1 MLDFKTILLGIIGD
15 SAAGKTTLTRGIV
28 ELLGEENVTAICSDD
43 YHKYNRKHRKEY
55 GITAL
60 NPACNYID
68 IMEQHFLALKRGK
81 PILKPNYN
89 HSTGDFDPP
98 TYIKP
103 KRFVIIEGLLGA
115 HNQKL
120 RDLFDVLVYLDP
132 PEELRTEWKIRRDT
146 AKRGY
151 RPEQVIEA
159 LKAREHDS
167 EAYIRP
173 QKKYADFIVR
183 FYPKRKKTSDARLNA
198 KIAMNPS
205 QPSDEF
211 NEIIESI
218 TKAFEDYPC
227 EREGGI
233 PCLSISLEKWSGQPM
248 EVLDIHGEIGED
260 MTVQLKKMLGDA
272 LQQKG
277 INLNMSKVGLFVN
290 VKDGSRMISF
300 PLALAQLT
308 ITYFLVQ
315 NLKKVE
321 HHVVE
326 T

>member
-1 MLDFKTILLGIIGD
+1 MDYKTILLGIIGD

-28 ELLGEENVTAICSDD
+28 ELLGQENVTAICSDD
-43 YHKYNRKHRKEY
+43 YHKYNRKQRKEY

-115 HNQKL
+115 HTQKL
-120 RDLFDVLVYLDP
+120 RDLLDVIVYLDP
-132 PEELRTEWKIRRDT
+132 PESLRAEWKVQRDT

-151 RPEQVIEA
+151 TREQVLAA
-159 LKAREHDS
+159 LKAREEDS
-167 EAYIRP
+167 EAYIRT

-198 KIAMNPS
+198 KIAMNPA
-205 QPSDEF
+205 QPSEEF
-211 NEIIESI
+211 NEIIETI
-218 TKAFEDYPC
+218 TKAFEGYPC

-233 PCLSISLEKWSGQPM
+233 PCLSISLEKWHGQPM
-248 EVLDIHGEIGED
+248 EILDIHGEIGED
-260 MTVQLKKMLGDA
+260 MTEQLKTMLGEA
-272 LQQKG
+272 LEKK
-277 INLNMSKVGLFVN
+277 NVYLNMDKVGLFIKEDVP
-290 VKDGSRMISF
+290 MLSF

-308 ITYFLVQ
+308 ITYFLMQ
-315 NLKKVE
+315 NLAKIAEEAKSTVS
-321 HHVVE
+321 
-326 T
+326 